1 VYKEISLSNIRVN
14 TVFQEDITMDK
25 KDKIFLICSIINT
38 VVDVYK
44 AIFIKPV
51 VESRWRF

>member
-1 VYKEISLSNIRVN
+1 MYKEISLSNIRVN

-38 VVDVYK
+38 VVDV
-44 AIFIKPV
+44 IKL
-51 VESRWRF
+51 FL